1 MKEKAEYSTLEYV
14 RIWVKCWLFSTM
26 IMFAILLVFAAFD
39 FTPMKKIES
48 NGTKKYL
55 FSDIIVLSFVVG
67 TDF

>member
-1 MKEKAEYSTLEYV
+1 MKEKAEYSTLEFG